1 MRRRPRIIPVEKMTR
16 NGFAHDDL
24 LVYRPGIRLNTQLKD
39 KLFEHKYNIALQ
51 SDLQEIR
58 NWKG

>member
-1 MRRRPRIIPVEKMTR
+1 MTR